1 MTDSGRILVVDDEP
15 AVREVLSDYFVER
28 GYIVCTAADGVEAL
42 AAFARERPG
51 IVLLD
56 VRMPRLDGLQVL
68 KRLREADPD
77 VAVIMVTA
85 NEDVALARETLSIGA
100 FDYVAKPF
108 DFEHLNQ
115 MVASAFFHSGR
126 APLPLGAADVGPQPV
141 DPWSGLVADVF
152 RCVRGM
158 DPEARASTGARLE
171 DAALAA
177 ARAAMAGRLA
187 EAVPHL
193 IEIKLLVTV
202 AGRLGDLPPSE
213 RAVIAGALE
222 TAEAALSSI

>member
-1 MTDSGRILVVDDEP
+1 MTDPGRILVVDDEAP
-15 AVREVLSDYFVER
+15 VREVLSDYFVER
-28 GYIVCTAADGVEAL
+28 GYAVFTAADGQEAL
-42 AAFARERPG
+42 AAFARERPD

-56 VRMPRLDGLQVL
+56 VRMPGLDGVQVL
-68 KRLREADPD
+68 KRFREADPD

-115 MVASAFFHSGR
+115 MVVTALFHSGR
-126 APLPLGAADVGPQPV
+126 VPVGDGGFAPPPI
-141 DPWSGLVADVF
+141 DPWSRLVADVF

-158 DPEARASTGARLE
+158 DADARASTGVRLE
-171 DAALAA
+171 GAALGA
-177 ARAAMAGRLA
+177 AREAMAGRLA

-193 IEIKLLVTV
+193 IEIKLLVGV
-202 AGRLGDLPPSE
+202 ASRLGDLPASA
-213 RAVIAGALE
+213 RSVIDGALE
-222 TAEAALSSI
+222 TAEAAALPSP